1 MLFSHFEPTLNQIQS
16 IRKNYSYDSSNFSKW
31 SAGGRPTDL
40 NSRKGTNMTMARL
53 AVALS
58 SNGADNGEAT
68 FWLGV
73 IAFGKLAD
81 AAKHRKGDLISVAGQ
96 PVDGAR
102 G

>member
-1 MLFSHFEPTLNQIQS
+1 
-16 IRKNYSYDSSNFSKW
+16 
-31 SAGGRPTDL
+31 
-40 NSRKGTNMTMARL
+40 MTMARL